1 VEIGERFAFQGR
13 VFETADVDADRNL
26 EIRAT
31 ELALTEVARTFKRM
45 VADEVIDLRVTYPS
59 GETAVITGTQE
70 HPFYV
75 PAVATY
81 VRLGE
86 LEPGAVLRT
95 DSGGEAVVV
104 DLTRHDGEF
113 EVFNI
118 EVAEAHNYF
127 VRGAGFDGP
136 GVLVHN
142 KPVRV
147 PKPEAKY
154 LGSKKHGLG
163 WKEGPATAKK
173 TGKPQG
179 QWGAEDLEQGGIEAA
194 TLEPGQGQFF
204 KLQDSDSVVHM
215 PDGTTQPAAGMWVRN
230 NGTGTFHGYPV
241 PEGHP
246 GLKDLE

>member
-1 VEIGERFAFQGR
+1 
-13 VFETADVDADRNL
+13 
-26 EIRAT
+26 
-31 ELALTEVARTFKRM
+31 
-45 VADEVIDLRVTYPS
+45 
-59 GETAVITGTQE
+59 
-70 HPFYV
+70 
-75 PAVATY
+75 
-81 VRLGE
+81 
-86 LEPGAVLRT
+86 LRT

-179 QWGAEDLEQGGIEAA
+179 QWGAEDLE
-194 TLEPGQGQFF
+194 
-204 KLQDSDSVVHM
+204 
-215 PDGTTQPAAGMWVRN
+215 
-230 NGTGTFHGYPV
+230 
-241 PEGHP
+241 
-246 GLKDLE
+246 